1 MVGVSMPVLKDVEVT
16 IEGRTFRFRA
26 LLDSGS
32 SFTIMGYERLRE
44 VFGDVKV
51 KPLIKPR
58 EAALLNGQK
67 IVIDGY
73 VDAQILIDEYLIED
87 RIYLTKNMV
96 KEVILEG
103 KRRMLADLVI
113 GAPTLETWGLELNLK
128 EGRIAYRG
136 SFII

>member
-1 MVGVSMPVLKDVEVT
+1 MLVLKEVEVT
-16 IEGRTFRFRA
+16 IEGKTSRFRA
-26 LLDSGS
+26 LFDSGS

-58 EAALLNGQK
+58 EATLLNGQK

-96 KEVILEG
+96 KKVILEG

-128 EGRIAYRG
+128 EGRIVHRG

>member
-1 MVGVSMPVLKDVEVT
+1 MLVLKEVEVT
-16 IEGRTFRFRA
+16 IEERTSKLRA
-26 LLDSGS
+26 LFDSGS

-44 VFGDVKV
+44 VFDDVKV

-103 KRRMLADLVI
+103 ERRMLPDLII

>member
-1 MVGVSMPVLKDVEVT
+1 MLVLKEVEVT
-16 IEGRTFRFRA
+16 IEGKTSRFRA
-26 LLDSGS
+26 LFDSDS

-58 EAALLNGQK
+58 EATLLNGQK

-128 EGRIAYRG
+128 EGRIVHRG